1 MASPEKLFQNSLAEL
16 SLHLGRSPF
25 LIRTLNQLAELL
37 KTSVLWAAPG
47 PEPESATK
55 VPERV
60 AAVAKSSLCLLESI
74 QAASQEGVLLG
85 CSGVKSESKR
95 ERVTS
100 DVTSEHDTGT
110 GTFGASSER
119 LGESVNSI
127 ASDDQV
133 VSKQGIVVSEELSN
147 LSETD
152 QSSSLFS
159 PLNVLSYVAAPMLIF
174 CGTHIQVKPWTNTES
189 RSLTQQLLCTLLDVS
204 GCKSVPVLLRGPD
217 HLGPSGGIFG
227 EALELLIPM
236 LRKDIWESHPHA
248 KVVFSWI
255 LLQVTRPWLS
265 EFLARVVPPS
275 LLFSDDYKTENKI
288 LGVSCLHHIIKNAP
302 AADLR
307 QYNHAQV
314 IYHALRAHMYSTD
327 SDVIEVV
334 FPCLLDLFPV
344 LQKSPSTI
352 GRYKKEADN
361 PSDEILQLVLIHME
375 MEHKIVLRRLYARYL
390 PVLVERLGARVA
402 RHMKRLLRVIVGY
415 LEVYDGPEEIARL
428 CILKSLQETIK
439 YAWPRIP
446 CRLSL
451 LLKALVK
458 LLYEISCYQNNEPVT
473 DALCH
478 GATECLLLLDRCS
491 KGQVKVTL
499 AGISSVCKERYL
511 VQCIERVQQES

>member
-390 PVLVERLGARVA
+390 PVLVER
-402 RHMKRLLRVIVGY
+402 
-415 LEVYDGPEEIARL
+415 
-428 CILKSLQETIK
+428 
-439 YAWPRIP
+439 IP